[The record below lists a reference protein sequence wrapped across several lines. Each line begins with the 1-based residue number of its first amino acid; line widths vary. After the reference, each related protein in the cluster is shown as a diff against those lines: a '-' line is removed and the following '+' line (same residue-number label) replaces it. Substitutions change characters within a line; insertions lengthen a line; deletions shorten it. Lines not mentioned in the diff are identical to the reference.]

1 MSMEESVY
9 LLLILN
15 FKKMKKIKKIVI
27 STFALIGLVTI
38 ISSYS
43 SETYQ
48 ENEVGTYQIAGAG
61 AYGGVLYRLNTK
73 TGDIIEI
80 KQSNIDKINLN
91 PKRKK

>member
-1 MSMEESVY
+1 
-9 LLLILN
+9 
-15 FKKMKKIKKIVI
+15 MKKIIKIVI

-61 AYGGVLYRLNTK
+61 GYGSVLYRLNTK

>member
-1 MSMEESVY
+1 M
-9 LLLILN
+9 
-15 FKKMKKIKKIVI
+15 KKMKKIII
-27 STFALIGLVTI
+27 STLALTGLVMI

-43 SETYQ
+43 SEIHQ
-48 ENEVGTYQIAGAG
+48 ENEVGTYQITGSG